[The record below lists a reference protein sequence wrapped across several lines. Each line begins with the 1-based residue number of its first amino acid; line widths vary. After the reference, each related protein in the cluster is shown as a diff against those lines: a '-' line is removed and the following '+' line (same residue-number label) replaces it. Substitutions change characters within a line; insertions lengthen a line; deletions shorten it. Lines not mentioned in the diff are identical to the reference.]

1 MHHRDRTRLNHVKA
15 QHLLVE
21 APALR
26 KVNNAKCAMADAP
39 HLQQGLLRRSLGDHS
54 HLRSPQS
61 CRINRPRKPMTQFS
75 HAFSIGLTSV
85 PICSIS
91 TVTSSPG
98 RSHLGGLKPAPT
110 PCGVPVVRMSPGQSS
125 MTRDMKGMSQATSQ
139 CMWPDRKLG
148 GGGKRVCERG

>member
-98 RSHLGGLKPAPT
+98 RRSEEHTSELQSLMRISYAVFCLKKKTSHLAHRLT
-110 PCGVPVVRMSPGQSS
+110 VYHTQRN
-125 MTRDMKGMSQATSQ
+125 T
-139 CMWPDRKLG
+139 
-148 GGGKRVCERG
+148 